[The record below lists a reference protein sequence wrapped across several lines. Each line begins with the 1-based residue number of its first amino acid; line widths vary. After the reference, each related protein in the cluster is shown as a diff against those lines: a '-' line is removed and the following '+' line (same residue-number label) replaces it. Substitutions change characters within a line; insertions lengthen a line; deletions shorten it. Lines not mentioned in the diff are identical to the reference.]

1 MSLTF
6 LGLVLVAFG
15 ALYITK
21 PVVYRKGLW
30 MRTSIA
36 IRLLSEDAYKR
47 YIKGLGYIFIAV
59 GLGCIGWDL
68 GLASWLTDR

>member
-1 MSLTF
+1 MSLTL

-15 ALYITK
+15 ILYVARPT
-21 PVVYRKGLW
+21 VYRKGIW

-47 YIKGLGYIFIAV
+47 YIKGLGFVFIVA
-59 GLGCIGWDL
+59 GFGCIGWDQ
-68 GLASWLTDR
+68 GLATLLTAQ